1 MLFNAIMQLEIN
13 KGEKIMYLVIEK
25 IDFVNISPSFNVV
38 FYAKEM
44 SLATKFAECKQQEA
58 EEQGKENY
66 YYDVVEF
73 MSGNLS
79 TVIPLVKHDGTLNV
93 KN

>member
-1 MLFNAIMQLEIN
+1 
-13 KGEKIMYLVIEK
+13 MYLIIEK

-38 FYAKEM
+38 SYSKDM
-44 SLATKFAECKQQEA
+44 SLATKFAECKQKEA

-73 MSGNLS
+73 ISGNLS
-79 TVIPLVKHDGTLNV
+79 TVIPLVKQDGTLNV
-93 KN
+93 H